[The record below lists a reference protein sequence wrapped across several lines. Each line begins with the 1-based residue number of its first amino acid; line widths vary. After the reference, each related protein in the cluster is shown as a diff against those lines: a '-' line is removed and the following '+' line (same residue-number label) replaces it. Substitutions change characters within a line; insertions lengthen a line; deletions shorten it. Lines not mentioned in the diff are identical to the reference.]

1 MPSALDSILH
11 RRGSATTG
19 ERYLRSRRIFSVAI
33 MNNTVYQ
40 TTADGICTPFVTF
53 DRMVWGIAFTPDGS
67 RMLATLRGAVPIF
80 SDGWNSGPG
89 VDRGAIVFGASRW
102 VYRSRAHCVDVEVAP
117 ANFGEYAGQ
126 IFFTDWEEESP
137 VPPAMPL
144 KPESTLNRIA
154 PDGTVLLVASGF
166 LRPAGVS
173 FIDGSI
179 WVSNLNRDVPEL
191 PEGSIV
197 RIDIR

>member
-89 VDRGAIVFGASRW
+89 VDRGAIV
-102 VYRSRAHCVDVEVAP
+102 
-117 ANFGEYAGQ
+117 
-126 IFFTDWEEESP
+126 
-137 VPPAMPL
+137 
-144 KPESTLNRIA
+144 
-154 PDGTVLLVASGF
+154 LVH
-166 LRPAGVS
+166 P
-173 FIDGSI
+173 DGSI
-179 WVSNLNRDVPEL
+179 DPEPIASTLRSHRPILGSTRDRSSLQIGKRRAPCL
-191 PEGSIV
+191 LIC
-197 RIDIR
+197 R

>member
-1 MPSALDSILH
+1 MP
-11 RRGSATTG
+11 
-19 ERYLRSRRIFSVAI
+19 
-33 MNNTVYQ
+33 
-40 TTADGICTPFVTF
+40 
-53 DRMVWGIAFTPDGS
+53 PD
-67 RMLATLRGAVPIF
+67 
-80 SDGWNSGPG
+80 
-89 VDRGAIVFGASRW
+89 
-102 VYRSRAHCVDVEVAP
+102 
-117 ANFGEYAGQ
+117 
-126 IFFTDWEEESP
+126 
-137 VPPAMPL
+137 MPL

-154 PDGTVLLVASGF
+154 PDGTVHLVASGF